1 MYIVLNCIMSLL
13 KKVPYF
19 YKIIRKMQ
27 KFKGNELNSDDNNTR
42 RKTDTIWIRDIYE
55 GFQNFNAT
63 Y

>member
-1 MYIVLNCIMSLL
+1 MSLL